1 MSIAAPLPEPLR
13 QALADLV
20 RQCGEHATVRRL
32 KISRQ
37 TLARALAGLRLY
49 PGSHALIRERLANID
64 IDASAQ

>member
-1 MSIAAPLPEPLR
+1 MSIAAPLSDPLR
-13 QALADLV
+13 NALADLV
-20 RQCGEHATVRRL
+20 RREGEHATVRRL

-64 IDASAQ
+64 TEASAQ